1 MTENKKTV
9 AIVGA
14 GIIGVSAAVHLQ
26 RDGHDVILIDRAGP
40 GEGTSHGNGGVL
52 ASCSIVPV
60 TGPGLWK
67 KAPRMLLDPS
77 QPLFMRW
84 SYFPKL
90 VPWLLKY
97 MGHANAEDTR
107 RIASALMPIVGD
119 SLTDHQQMAAGTG
132 AEKHLKASDYTFVYN
147 DRAHFNEDAF
157 GWGLR
162 RAHGFKWDEL
172 EGQAF
177 RDYDSIFAPEFGFGA
192 RLAGHGIIT
201 DPGQYVK
208 DLAAHVEANGGRII
222 KAAVED
228 FAQENGRIT
237 GMRAGGETIA
247 CDEMILATGPWSKEL
262 SAKLGISVPL
272 EAERGY
278 HLELVEPSAM
288 PKAPVMVAAAKCVVT
303 PMEGRIRI
311 AGIVEFG
318 GLEAGPSKGP
328 LNLLRK
334 NARRILPGVT
344 WKDEVEWVGHRPAP
358 ADSIPVIGAVPGLE
372 GAYTGFGH
380 HHIGLTGG
388 PKTGRLLAQM
398 ISGKTPNIDMS
409 VYSPERYKT

>member
-1 MTENKKTV
+1 MTETKKTV

-14 GIIGVSAAVHLQ
+14 GIIGVSAAVQLQ
-26 RDGHDVILIDRAGP
+26 RDGHDVILIDRDGP

-84 SYFPKL
+84 GYFPKL

-107 RIASALMPIVGD
+107 RIAAALMPIVGD

-132 AEKHLKASDYTFVYN
+132 AERHLKASDYTFVYN
-147 DRAHFNEDAF
+147 NRAHFNEDAF

-162 RAHGFKWDEL
+162 KQHGFKWDEL

-177 RDYDSIFAPEFGFGA
+177 RDYDDVFAPEFGFGA
-192 RLAGHGIIT
+192 RLEGHGTIT

-222 KAAVED
+222 KASVED
-228 FAQENGRIT
+228 FVRENGHIT
-237 GMRAGGETIA
+237 GLRASGETIP

-262 SAKLGISVPL
+262 AAKLGISVPL

-278 HLELVEPSAM
+278 HLELLEPSAM

-318 GLEAGPSKGP
+318 GMEAGASKGP

-344 WKDEVEWVGHRPAP
+344 WKDEVEWVGFRPAP
-358 ADSIPVIGAVPGLE
+358 ADSIPVIGAVPGLK

-409 VYSPERYKT
+409 VYSPERYKI